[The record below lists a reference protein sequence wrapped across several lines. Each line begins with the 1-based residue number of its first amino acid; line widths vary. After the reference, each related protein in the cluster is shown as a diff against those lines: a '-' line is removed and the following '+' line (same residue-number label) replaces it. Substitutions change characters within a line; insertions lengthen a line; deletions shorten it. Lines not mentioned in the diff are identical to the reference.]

1 MNRKLSPLIVV
12 ALFTSLAALAQATGA
27 AAPAAPAAPAAS
39 TTISSKVGI
48 IDLRDAILSTNE
60 GKRDIEAL
68 QQKFAPKSAELKK
81 LNDDV
86 EDMKKRLSTQQD
98 KLNDDARANLV
109 REIDSKGKTLQRQ
122 YEDAQGDFNAQ
133 QNDIFNRI
141 GSKMVEVLDK
151 YARDNGYS
159 VIFDVSNPQSPVV
172 WANTAT
178 VVTGPIVA
186 LYNAQSGVP
195 PTAAPAAKPAAAVRP
210 AAPPKAATPAA
221 KPAAPAKPQ

>member
-27 AAPAAPAAPAAS
+27 AAPPAPAAPTAPAAA
-39 TTISSKVGI
+39 TTTATAGSKIGI

-60 GKRDIEAL
+60 GKREIEAL
-68 QQKFAPKSAELKK
+68 QKKFEPKSAELKK

-98 KLNDDARANLV
+98 KLNEDARTNLV

-151 YARDNGYS
+151 YARENGYG
-159 VIFDVSNPQSPVV
+159 VIFDRAHCGSLQRPVE
-172 WANTAT
+172 
-178 VVTGPIVA
+178 
-186 LYNAQSGVP
+186 
-195 PTAAPAAKPAAAVRP
+195 RP
-210 AAPPKAATPAA
+210 GSCSV
-221 KPAAPAKPQ
+221 